1 MNNISAWA
9 IRHPTL
15 PIVLFV
21 VLGFLGIVSFVRLPI
36 NLNPDVAFPLVT
48 VSVSQPGAAPSEIET
63 QVTQKIEGAVA
74 SVGNVRNINSRAIE
88 GFTNVFVEF
97 QIGTPVE
104 RAVSDVRDAVAKI
117 RSDLPEGI
125 QEPQVQRV
133 DVEGGAI
140 AYYAITSTAKTPEQL
155 SWFVDDTVSK
165 RLLAIPG
172 VAQASRGGGVDRE
185 LRVELD
191 PTRVQA
197 LGITA
202 VEVNQ
207 LIRQLNLD
215 AAGGRAQVGGGEQ
228 AIRVLGGARSAD
240 ALGETQ
246 IALPGGRLVRLKDIA
261 EVRDSVAEIRSMSR
275 LNGRPATNFGVFKAR
290 GVSDVSTLDAVEREL
305 GTISAQS
312 PDVDIRRVFTTVDNT
327 RRAYESA
334 LVAMFEGSILAVLVV
349 FVFLRDLR
357 ATAIAALA
365 IPLSAIPT
373 FAFMQSMGFTL
384 NSISLL
390 ALSLVAGVL
399 VDDAIVEIENIVRHM
414 RMGKS
419 GYRAALDAADEI
431 GLAVVATSAVIIAV
445 FLPVSFMGGFTGQY
459 FKQFGLTVAA
469 AVFFSLL
476 VARLVTPLIA
486 AYVLKPHD
494 DIRTADGPTMA
505 RYQEMLRWCLEHRWT
520 TISAGI
526 VFLVVSVGLFVVI
539 PKSFL
544 PNPDFS
550 TSQLTIELPPGV
562 RLEETARISAI
573 AASIVSRHPEVSDV
587 VESIGGGDDGE
598 LRKATLYISLVPRE
612 DRKLS
617 QKEWEDKVTPELARV
632 PDARVGFA
640 AQGGGGGRPLTF
652 YLTGDDPALV
662 EQSAQRV
669 VAQMQALKE
678 LRDARIDGDL
688 QRPEIIVRPRLDLAA
703 DLGVSVASIGQ
714 TIRIATIGDLPQNA
728 AKFSLRDRQIP
739 IRVSL
744 VESSR
749 RDFATLENLPV
760 PTASGATVPLKA
772 VADISFGQGPST
784 VRRYNQQRRV
794 MIGADLNGVE
804 LGPAMAEGGRAAGA
818 ARPAAGRSPGE
829 GRRCG
834 VHEGAVRQLPV
845 RDGGRRADGV
855 RRAGAAVRARVP
867 ADHDP
872 LGAAA
877 VDRRRGARTDAGRQA
892 VLDAR
897 GDRVPDADGHRR
909 QEFDPA
915 GRLRDRGD
923 PGGQVAHR
931 GTDRGRPQA
940 RAADRD
946 DHGGDGRRNAAGG
959 ARHRRRQRLPLADGH
974 RGDRRTDHLHGA
986 DAGDRAGAV
995 HRDRRFRTLAG
1006 AEVLGHREPRGTGRK
1021 PAGRTR
1027 GPTGRL
1033 NYPWFRRVPRAG
1045 FGTGT
1050 GPSPDCRPRRRP
1062 ARGRR
1067 ASRAWM
1073 RDWREGFRNRRPR
1086 ARDGRPQAN
1095 PCDSGCRPAFRALH
1109 RARPFAAQCAGDV
1122 AGEAGFESALRLPVA
1137 RHLRFGGPEADAE
1150 AREAGGAERGGLG
1163 DLRSHHGYAEHVGL
1177 ELHQT
1182 GRWRWRR
1189 RRRAVRPAAV
1199 ARPAAWP
1206 TAVRR
1211 SGRRSTRA
1219 PRARCGRVS
1228 CRGSSPTIVPRACG
1242 SQCGL
1247 PRPVNAGTR

>member
-74 SVGNVRNINSRAIE
+74 SVGNVRSLNSRAIE

-140 AYYAITSTAKTPEQL
+140 AYYAITSSAKTPEQL

-172 VAQASRGGGVDRE
+172 VAQASRAGGVDRE

-228 AIRVLGGARSAD
+228 AIRVLGGARSAES
-240 ALGETQ
+240 LGETQ
-246 IALPGGRLVRLKDIA
+246 LSLPGGRLVRLKDIA

-275 LNGRPATNFGVFKAR
+275 LNGRPATNLGVFKAR
-290 GVSDVSTLDAVEREL
+290 GVSDVSTLEAVEREL
-305 GTISAQS
+305 EKIKAQT
-312 PDVDIRRVFTTVDNT
+312 PGVEIRRVFTTVDNT

-334 LVAMFEGSILAVLVV
+334 LVAMAEGSILAVLVV

-419 GYRAALDAADEI
+419 GFRAALDAADEI

-476 VARLVTPLIA
+476 VARLITPLIA

-494 DIRTADGPTMA
+494 EIRSAEGPLMV
-505 RYQEMLRWCLEHRWT
+505 RYQEMLRWCLDHRWT
-520 TISAGI
+520 TIGAG
-526 VFLVVSVGLFVVI
+526 VAFLVVSVGLFVVI

-562 RLEETARISAI
+562 RLEETARIAAI
-573 AASIVSRHPEVSDV
+573 AASIVSRYPEVSDV

-598 LRKATLYISLVPRE
+598 LRKATLYITLVPRE
-612 DRKLS
+612 QRKLS
-617 QKEWEDKVTPELARV
+617 QKEWEDKVRPELARV
-632 PDARVGFA
+632 PDARVGFT
-640 AQGGGGGRPLTF
+640 AQGGGGGGRPLTF
-652 YLTGDDPALV
+652 YLTGDDPVLV

-760 PTASGATVPLKA
+760 PTSSGATVPLKA

-804 LGPAMAEGGRAAGA
+804 LGPAMARVDALPALRDLPQGVRQVKVGDAEFMKELFGNFLFAMAAGVLMVFA
-818 ARPAAGRSPGE
+818 VLVLLFQRVFQPITILSALPLSIGGAVLALMLVGKPFSMPVVIGFLMLMGIVGKNSILLVDFAIEEIRAGKSRTEALIEAGHKRARPIVMTTVAMVAGMLPVALGTGGDSGFRSPMGIAVIGGLITSTALTLVIVPALFTVIDDFERWLGPKFAGVMNRGEPPGDRPSGPEARPAG
-829 GRRCG
+829 
-834 VHEGAVRQLPV
+834 
-845 RDGGRRADGV
+845 
-855 RRAGAAVRARVP
+855 
-867 ADHDP
+867 
-872 LGAAA
+872 
-877 VDRRRGARTDAGRQA
+877 
-892 VLDAR
+892 
-897 GDRVPDADGHRR
+897 
-909 QEFDPA
+909 
-915 GRLRDRGD
+915 
-923 PGGQVAHR
+923 
-931 GTDRGRPQA
+931 
-940 RAADRD
+940 
-946 DHGGDGRRNAAGG
+946 
-959 ARHRRRQRLPLADGH
+959 
-974 RGDRRTDHLHGA
+974 
-986 DAGDRAGAV
+986 
-995 HRDRRFRTLAG
+995 
-1006 AEVLGHREPRGTGRK
+1006 
-1021 PAGRTR
+1021 
-1027 GPTGRL
+1027 
-1033 NYPWFRRVPRAG
+1033 
-1045 FGTGT
+1045 
-1050 GPSPDCRPRRRP
+1050 
-1062 ARGRR
+1062 
-1067 ASRAWM
+1067 
-1073 RDWREGFRNRRPR
+1073 
-1086 ARDGRPQAN
+1086 
-1095 PCDSGCRPAFRALH
+1095 
-1109 RARPFAAQCAGDV
+1109 
-1122 AGEAGFESALRLPVA
+1122 
-1137 RHLRFGGPEADAE
+1137 
-1150 AREAGGAERGGLG
+1150 
-1163 DLRSHHGYAEHVGL
+1163 
-1177 ELHQT
+1177 
-1182 GRWRWRR
+1182 
-1189 RRRAVRPAAV
+1189 
-1199 ARPAAWP
+1199 
-1206 TAVRR
+1206 
-1211 SGRRSTRA
+1211 
-1219 PRARCGRVS
+1219 
-1228 CRGSSPTIVPRACG
+1228 
-1242 SQCGL
+1242 
-1247 PRPVNAGTR
+1247 